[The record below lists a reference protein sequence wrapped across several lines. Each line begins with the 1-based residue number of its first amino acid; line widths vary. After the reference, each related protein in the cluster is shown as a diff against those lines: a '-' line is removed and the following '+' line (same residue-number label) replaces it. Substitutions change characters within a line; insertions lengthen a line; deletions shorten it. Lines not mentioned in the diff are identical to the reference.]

1 MHGRLRLIT
10 PPAMEPVTLAEAKLH
25 ARIDH
30 DLEDG
35 LLATFI
41 AAARQHGEQLTGRQF
56 VEAAY
61 ELSLDGF
68 PCGDDPIELPKPPLQ
83 AVESISFVDRD
94 GARNADHVRLGVCRR
109 YFRVCWPPYPAYGRL
124 CAATRRPRNA
134 LTSASH
140 RLACHTG
147 NRPLL
152 SIKSW
157 MLCRVTASTSS
168 GRASP
173 AIRQRAPRRL
183 LDGLLTRAG
192 LRVVRCPR
200 PYRPG

>member
-10 PPAMEPVTLAEAKLH
+10 PPALEPVTLAEAKLH

-68 PCGDDPIELPKPPLQ
+68 PCDDGPIELPKPPLQ
-83 AVESISFVDRD
+83 AVEAVSFVAPDGITQTMSATDYVVDTSGLLGRIYPADGAAWPAARRRRNAVTISFRT
-94 GARNADHVRLGVCRR
+94 G
-109 YFRVCWPPYPAYGRL
+109 WPVV
-124 CAATRRPRNA
+124 
-134 LTSASH
+134 
-140 RLACHTG
+140 TG
-147 NRPLL
+147 NP
-152 SIKSW
+152 STPDAIKSW
-157 MLCRVTASTSS
+157 MLCRIAGLYEQRESFA
-168 GRASP
+168 GRSVSALP
-173 AIRQRAPRRL
+173 GDF
-183 LDGLLTRAG
+183 LDGLLDPWRVAG
-192 LRVVRCPR
+192 VV
-200 PYRPG
+200 

>member
-10 PPAMEPVTLAEAKLH
+10 PPALEPVTLAEAKLH

-56 VEAAY
+56 VEAEY

-83 AVESISFVDRD
+83 SVQAVSFLAPDGVTQSMSASDYAVDTSGLFGRIYPAD
-94 GARNADHVRLGVCRR
+94 GSVWPAARRRRNAVIIN
-109 YFRVCWPPYPAYGRL
+109 FRTGWPVVIGAPSTPD
-124 CAATRRPRNA
+124 
-134 LTSASH
+134 
-140 RLACHTG
+140 
-147 NRPLL
+147 

-157 MLCRVTASTSS
+157 LLCRVTGLYEQRESFT
-168 GRASP
+168 GRSVSALP
-173 AIRQRAPRRL
+173 GDF
-183 LDGLLTRAG
+183 LDGLLDPW
-192 LRVVRCPR
+192 RVCGVV
-200 PYRPG
+200 

>member
-10 PPAMEPVTLAEAKLH
+10 PPAMEPVTLAQAKLH

-83 AVESISFVDRD
+83 AVAAVSFVAPD
-94 GARNADHVRLGVCRR
+94 GVTQTISSATDYVVDTSGLLGRI
-109 YFRVCWPPYPAYGRL
+109 YPADGSVWL
-124 CAATRRPRNA
+124 AARSRRQ
-134 LTSASH
+134 
-140 RLACHTG
+140 
-147 NRPLL
+147 
-152 SIKSW
+152 
-157 MLCRVTASTSS
+157 TSS
-168 GRASP
+168 EEPSP
-173 AIRQRAPRRL
+173 SSSNFTH
-183 LDGLLTRAG
+183 LTFM
-192 LRVVRCPR
+192 RCSSSSHTLSRSPS
-200 PYRPG
+200 G

>member
-10 PPAMEPVTLAEAKLH
+10 PPAMEPVTIAEAKFH

-83 AVESISFVDRD
+83 AVEAVSFVAPDDVTQTMPATDYVVDTSGLLGRIYPADGAAWPVTRRRRNAVTISFRT
-94 GARNADHVRLGVCRR
+94 G
-109 YFRVCWPPYPAYGRL
+109 WPVV
-124 CAATRRPRNA
+124 
-134 LTSASH
+134 
-140 RLACHTG
+140 TG
-147 NRPLL
+147 NPSTPH

-157 MLCRVTASTSS
+157 MLCRVTGLYEQRESFA
-168 GRASP
+168 GRSVSALP
-173 AIRQRAPRRL
+173 GDF
-183 LDGLLTRAG
+183 LDGLLDPWRVAG
-192 LRVVRCPR
+192 VV
-200 PYRPG
+200 